1 MKKIIKNN
9 LDNETFLNKPN
20 KDIKYYLNNLEN
32 VSNLDNDVLEE
43 YLSVFTAWQNYYHE
57 FLLKYDV
64 ERLKAQQTMEY
75 AYSLAIQMSEGT
87 VNLRKDLAKSD
98 KRYRKSVEIYYKMSK
113 IYEEYKFKY
122 ESCERAFR
130 LISRILTKRFNL
142 KYDF

>member
-1 MKKIIKNN
+1 MKKDRESFIS
-9 LDNETFLNKPN
+9 KPN
-20 KDIKYYLNNLEN
+20 KDIRHYLNNLEN
-32 VSNLDNDVLEE
+32 VSDLDNDVLEE

-57 FLLKYDV
+57 YLLKYEV
-64 ERLKAQQTMEY
+64 AKLKALQTMEY
-75 AYSLAIQMSEGT
+75 AYSLAIQLSEGT

-98 KRYRKSVEIYYKMSK
+98 KKYRECVEVYQNMVKL
-113 IYEEYKFKY
+113 YEEYKFKY